1 MPKGMQPIY
10 TQTISSGVNSLAFT
24 NIPQTY
30 TDLLLLVSARATGST
45 ANQGHYIQ
53 FNGIGATAY
62 AGTSLRGLGSSS
74 FDTYRTSGNNAFLQ
88 IEIPN
93 DLNTSN
99 AFSNESIYIPNYT
112 SGFFKQVIIDN
123 VKESNSAS
131 TAIELM
137 LRANLLLN
145 TAPITSIAF
154 GTNISAPNF
163 ATGSTFTLYGISR

>member
-1 MPKGMQPIY
+1 MPKGMQAIY
-10 TQTISSGVNSLAFT
+10 TQTITTGVNSLAFT

-30 TDLLLLVSARATGST
+30 TDLLLLISARATGST

-53 FNGIGATAY
+53 FSGIGGTY
-62 AGTSLRGLGSSS
+62 YSGTSLRNTGTSV
-74 FDTYRTSGNNAFLQ
+74 DTYRTSGGNAFLQ

-93 DLNTSN
+93 DLNSAN

-123 VKESNSAS
+123 VKENNSTS

-137 LRANLLLN
+137 LRANLLTN